1 MISHTCVFSK
11 ASVSTGCSDVEGD
24 DVITDRVGSC
34 TTVDGVVISSLYL
47 QRERQD
53 KIPSCTHLNSSS
65 FRAMNHLFGWT
76 RLMLLCF
83 VIDALCASQ
92 QTVNSETQEVKGI
105 VGKSLSFPERVFKTG
120 YVRYGE
126 DTTAT
131 VINGQSHIDS
141 DERFKNRLHWDN
153 VTGLFSL
160 SDLQIE
166 DAGVYS
172 VENKDGEKRIPKF
185 NLILYYVVSKPQV
198 RECDSS
204 SCSVVCFVDNEKEV
218 TLTLY
223 RGEDILNQTSS
234 PDLTTDLSLRLE
246 VEGKN
251 YNSTHSCVASNPV
264 SNETVLVPKCCS
276 EDGHPKETDMNERT
290 RGMLIIAVFCVV
302 VASGLVGLAINRKKR
317 GNEHSQGRYSSFR
330 GLRSVKT
337 CHHLPFFIIK
347 NSILEKVGTVYLN
360 TGCRSNKVAHFLCS
374 VRQYYYHLRP
384 S

>member
-1 MISHTCVFSK
+1 
-11 ASVSTGCSDVEGD
+11 
-24 DVITDRVGSC
+24 
-34 TTVDGVVISSLYL
+34 
-47 QRERQD
+47 
-53 KIPSCTHLNSSS
+53 
-65 FRAMNHLFGWT
+65 MNHLFGWT

-83 VIDALCASQ
+83 VIDVLCASQ

-126 DTTAT
+126 DTTAS

-185 NLILYYVVSKPQV
+185 NLTLYYVVSKPQV

-204 SCSVVCFVDNEKEV
+204 SCSVVCSVDNEKEV

-223 RGEDILNQTSS
+223 RGEEILNQTSS

-290 RGMLIIAVFCVV
+290 RGVLIIAVFCVA

-317 GNEHSQGRYSSFR
+317 GNEHSQDSSEGVQVDNEPDVIASSFAHMIWLGCTMR
-330 GLRSVKT
+330 NEKQHSTYGIWRSEEVYQNWSRVETTLKW
-337 CHHLPFFIIK
+337 HPFMIHSSYIAWLPAGMLTQHDGTK
-347 NSILEKVGTVYLN
+347 LEVTEKPT
-360 TGCRSNKVAHFLCS
+360 
-374 VRQYYYHLRP
+374 
-384 S
+384 